1 MSFLGSLS
9 ILIRKYS
16 TPLIHISAWSVFFL
30 LPIIF
35 SSSDFSESEKNNHD
49 PDEFFLLHL
58 INKVFKI
65 GVFYINTKWL
75 IAIFLYK
82 RKFFIF
88 FISQLLMFMLLIGID
103 YILFHVLQI
112 NHTFHIA
119 RSAYHNIS
127 LFLFISLSSIAF
139 KLVSD
144 KVKTE
149 EKQNENLKT
158 ELSFLRSQISP
169 HFLFNILNNI
179 VAMVRL
185 KHDALEDTVVKLSS
199 LLQYM
204 LYETDEEKVSIQSET
219 EYLRSYIDLQ
229 SLRFGNKISISTN
242 LEVKE
247 SLFNI
252 EPMLLIPF
260 VENAFKHGYGMVE
273 NPEISISL
281 FTQKDGLVFKVKNKY
296 SEKEEIK
303 DKTSGIGLNNVSRR
317 LDLLYPKNHTLEI
330 STQDGWF
337 SVNLYLNLKKS

>member
-1 MSFLGSLS
+1 
-9 ILIRKYS
+9 
-16 TPLIHISAWSVFFL
+16 
-30 LPIIF
+30 
-35 SSSDFSESEKNNHD
+35 
-49 PDEFFLLHL
+49 
-58 INKVFKI
+58 
-65 GVFYINTKWL
+65 
-75 IAIFLYK
+75 
-82 RKFFIF
+82 
-88 FISQLLMFMLLIGID
+88 
-103 YILFHVLQI
+103 
-112 NHTFHIA
+112 
-119 RSAYHNIS
+119 
-127 LFLFISLSSIAF
+127 
-139 KLVSD
+139 
-144 KVKTE
+144 
-149 EKQNENLKT
+149 
-158 ELSFLRSQISP
+158 
-169 HFLFNILNNI
+169 
-179 VAMVRL
+179 MVRL

-229 SLRFGNKISISTN
+229 SHRFGNKISISTN

-296 SEKEEIK
+296 SEKEELK
-303 DKTSGIGLNNVSRR
+303 DKTTGIGLNNVSRR